1 VKALLPRHRIFR
13 RPGLTPRA
21 QPEQPCGAV
30 FLTVASIRR
39 DVRARA
45 VTEVRKKNKCSLDY
59 TKHRRRMMLSI
70 FMNYVHDP
78 LSRKAAT
85 GLAYATQSDA
95 QTGKVWT
102 PQG

>member
-1 VKALLPRHRIFR
+1 
-13 RPGLTPRA
+13 
-21 QPEQPCGAV
+21 
-30 FLTVASIRR
+30 
-39 DVRARA
+39 
-45 VTEVRKKNKCSLDY
+45 
-59 TKHRRRMMLSI
+59 MMLSI